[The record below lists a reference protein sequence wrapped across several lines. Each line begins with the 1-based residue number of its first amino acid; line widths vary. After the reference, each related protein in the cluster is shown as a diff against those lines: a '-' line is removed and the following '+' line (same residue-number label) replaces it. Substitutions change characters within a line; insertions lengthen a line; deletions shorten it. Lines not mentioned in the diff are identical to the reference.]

1 MGTTLITGGAGYIG
15 SHAAKALRRAGRAV
29 VIFDNLSA
37 GHREAAL
44 GAPLE
49 LGDTADEARLREVI
63 RRHGVTA
70 VMHFAARLDVGES
83 VRDPGLYYRN
93 NVSGTLSLLGAMA
106 AERVLHL
113 VFSSTCAVYGE
124 PERTPID
131 EGHATRPINAYGE
144 TKLAI
149 ERALPHFEKAY
160 GLRAICLRYF
170 NAAGADPEGE
180 LGEDHDPEIHLIPR
194 AIEAAR
200 GGRPLAVF
208 GTDYPTPDGTCQRDY
223 IHVSDLAD
231 AHLAAL
237 NVLEGGEAAAAYN
250 LGNGRPFSVLEV
262 ISSVER
268 VSGRRVPRAVSQR
281 RPGDPAVLFASNT
294 RARLELSW
302 APRLGDLD
310 TMVDTAWRW
319 HEAHP
324 GGYRG
329 R

>member
-1 MGTTLITGGAGYIG
+1 VGTILVTGGAGYIG

-29 VIFDNLSA
+29 VVYDNLSA
-37 GHREAAL
+37 GHRDATL
-44 GAPLE
+44 GAAFT

-63 RRHGVTA
+63 RRFGVTA

-83 VRDPGLYYRN
+83 VREPVPYYRN

-106 AERVLHL
+106 AERVVHF

-124 PERTPID
+124 PERMPID
-131 EGHATRPINAYGE
+131 EGQATRPINTYGE

-149 ERALPHFEKAY
+149 ERALPHFEKAH
-160 GLRAICLRYF
+160 GLRSVCLRYF

-200 GGRPLAVF
+200 GGRPLSVY
-208 GTDYPTPDGTCQRDY
+208 GTDYATPDGTCQRDY

-237 NVLEGGEAAAAYN
+237 KSLEGGGPSAAYN
-250 LGNGRPFSVLEV
+250 LGNGRPYSVLEV

-268 VSGRRVPRAVSQR
+268 VSGRRVPRVVSER
-281 RPGDPAVLFASNT
+281 RPGDPAVLFASNA
-294 RARLELSW
+294 RARAELSW

-310 TMVDTAWRW
+310 TIVETAWRW
-319 HEAHP
+319 HSSHP
-324 GGYRG
+324 DGYGG
-329 R
+329 

>member
-1 MGTTLITGGAGYIG
+1 MATVLVTGGAGYIG
-15 SHAAKALRRAGRAV
+15 SHAVQALGRAGRDV
-29 VIFDNLSA
+29 VVYDNLSA
-37 GHREAAL
+37 GHRAATL

-49 LGDTADEARLREVI
+49 IGDTADEARLREVI
-63 RRHGVTA
+63 RRYRVTA

-83 VRDPGLYYRN
+83 VRDPALYYRN
-93 NVSGTLSLLGAMA
+93 NVSGTVSLLGAMV
-106 AERVLHL
+106 AEGVRHL
-113 VFSSTCAVYGE
+113 IFSSTCAVYGE

-131 EGHATRPINAYGE
+131 ERHPARPINAYGE

-149 ERALPHFEKAY
+149 ERALPHFERAC

-170 NAAGADPEGE
+170 NAAGADPDGM

-223 IHVSDLAD
+223 VHVSDLAD
-231 AHLAAL
+231 AHVAAL
-237 NVLEGGEAAAAYN
+237 AVLEGGGASAAYN

-268 VSGRRVPRAVSQR
+268 VSGRPVPRVVSGR
-281 RPGDPAVLFASNT
+281 RPGDPAVLFASNG
-294 RARLELSW
+294 RARAELSW

-310 TMVDTAWRW
+310 TIVDTAWRW
-319 HEAHP
+319 HVGHP
-324 GGYRG
+324 GGYG
-329 R
+329 A